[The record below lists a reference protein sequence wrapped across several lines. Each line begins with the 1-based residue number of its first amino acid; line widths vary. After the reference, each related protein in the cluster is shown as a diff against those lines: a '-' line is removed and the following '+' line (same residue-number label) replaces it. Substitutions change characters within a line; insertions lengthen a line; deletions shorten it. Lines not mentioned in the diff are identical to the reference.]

1 MQIKSF
7 SAEVQNNVNLAP
19 KNISK
24 GQPAH
29 IAIDN
34 SDGRQQTL
42 TGLDT
47 TDHTNATVYNLKNEE
62 TSRITQEIIDGDQE
76 ESRPSTIRNI
86 NDYNGYKIGKSSPL
100 PVIGNYTDNTN
111 SDKLDYRLSADCS
124 MAIGASITSSE

>member
-7 SAEVQNNVNLAP
+7 SAEVQNNVNLPP

-42 TGLDT
+42 TGSDT
-47 TDHTNATVYNLKNEE
+47 THHTNATVYNPKNEE
-62 TSRITQEIIDGDQE
+62 TSTIIQEIIDSDQE
-76 ESRPSTIRNI
+76 ESRPSTVRNI
-86 NDYNGYKIGKSSPL
+86 NDYNDYEIGKSSPL

-124 MAIGASITSSE
+124 MAQNSPLTHH

>member
-47 TDHTNATVYNLKNEE
+47 THHTNATAYNSKNGE
-62 TSRITQEIIDGDQE
+62 TLTLAQEIIDGDQE
-76 ESRPSTIRNI
+76 ESHPSTIRNI
-86 NDYNGYKIGKSSPL
+86 NDYSDYKIGKPSPL

-111 SDKLDYRLSADCS
+111 SDKLDYRLSADCT
-124 MAIGASITSSE
+124 MAIGASITSSV